1 MTGPFFYPYSTKYHA
16 PYEEGGGRGGGEHSL
31 PARKQKRFPFNV
43 KTLLRASMTPPLR
56 KGRLGGVVEH
66 SLPARKQKKVS
77 TQREN
82 PSACHIVP
90 DYRTFIEDYL
100 KIVEFIEWLK
110 EYYPEKATF
119 LTKKS

>member
-1 MTGPFFYPYSTKYHA
+1 MNN
-16 PYEEGGGRGGGEHSL
+16 GEL
-31 PARKQKRFPFNV
+31 PA
-43 KTLLRASMTPPLR
+43 
-56 KGRLGGVVEH
+56 H
-66 SLPARKQKKVS
+66 KQKKVS
-77 TQREN
+77 TIRKN
-82 PSACHIVP
+82 LSLCHIVP

>member
-1 MTGPFFYPYSTKYHA
+1 MNN
-16 PYEEGGGRGGGEHSL
+16 GEL
-31 PARKQKRFPFNV
+31 PA
-43 KTLLRASMTPPLR
+43 
-56 KGRLGGVVEH
+56 H
-66 SLPARKQKKVS
+66 KQKKVS
-77 TQREN
+77 TIREN
-82 PSACHIVP
+82 LYLCLNLP